1 MTIALPTS
9 GFRISPTRSV
19 IIVLSFASV
28 ACGLAIMVLPDTP
41 PLARVLGAAIVGL
54 SLMAAVAYRRMSN
67 AGPRRL
73 PAHSAIAMVEMAASE
88 DAGRRTLSLQ
98 EETFHSG
105 TARGM
110 QTAMQLFGSAVV
122 DQVDTT
128 VGIVRSENLQMR
140 EMASEM
146 ASTAEE
152 AKNLFRGAMERA
164 VETEGAIEQLN
175 VFGGELSGSIQ
186 FIGSEVQRSIAIV
199 KDATTQAET
208 TRSCVDNLATLSR
221 TVSDVTKMIDGI
233 ARQTRLLA
241 LNANIEAARAGETGK
256 GFAVVANEVKHL
268 ARQTA
273 DATQVIGQ
281 KIGEMANMV
290 AESVTSLQAL
300 VGTIASVDAASGSI
314 GRAITEQES
323 LAERVSSNLESMRA
337 AVFTL
342 SREIREAAQI
352 ASNSG
357 MLSEVV
363 LETADS
369 VDGHMSALKQKLA
382 DIGAGMGPG
391 ASQLAPQNQA
401 LS

>member
-1 MTIALPTS
+1 
-9 GFRISPTRSV
+9 
-19 IIVLSFASV
+19 
-28 ACGLAIMVLPDTP
+28 
-41 PLARVLGAAIVGL
+41 
-54 SLMAAVAYRRMSN
+54 
-67 AGPRRL
+67 
-73 PAHSAIAMVEMAASE
+73 MVEMAASE
-88 DAGRRTLSLQ
+88 DDGRRTLSLQ

-128 VGIVRSENLQMR
+128 VGTVRSENLQMR

-290 AESVTSLQAL
+290 DESVTSLQAL

-382 DIGAGMGPG
+382 DIGAGMGTG
-391 ASQLAPQNQA
+391 ASQLAPENQA

>member
-1 MTIALPTS
+1 
-9 GFRISPTRSV
+9 
-19 IIVLSFASV
+19 
-28 ACGLAIMVLPDTP
+28 
-41 PLARVLGAAIVGL
+41 
-54 SLMAAVAYRRMSN
+54 
-67 AGPRRL
+67 
-73 PAHSAIAMVEMAASE
+73 
-88 DAGRRTLSLQ
+88 
-98 EETFHSG
+98 
-105 TARGM
+105 
-110 QTAMQLFGSAVV
+110 
-122 DQVDTT
+122 
-128 VGIVRSENLQMR
+128 MR

-146 ASTAEE
+146 ASTAED
-152 AKNLFRGAMERA
+152 AQNLFRGAMERA

-199 KDATTQAET
+199 RDATTQAET
-208 TRSCVDNLATLSR
+208 TRNCVDNLATLSR

-382 DIGAGMGPG
+382 DIGAGMGTG
-391 ASQLAPQNQA
+391 ASQLAPENQA